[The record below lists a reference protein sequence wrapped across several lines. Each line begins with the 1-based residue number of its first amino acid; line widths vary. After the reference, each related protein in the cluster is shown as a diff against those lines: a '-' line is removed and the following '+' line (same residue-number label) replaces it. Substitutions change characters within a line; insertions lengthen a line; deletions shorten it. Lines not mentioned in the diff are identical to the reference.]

1 MRVPRLR
8 NAWDT
13 DVGRR
18 HVPTW
23 VPAIIGAAVWLLV
36 AAYMLRWG
44 ASWNLDL
51 RVYRAAGQALFHH
64 GAPYSS
70 VFTASRLQFTYPPF
84 ALVVLSPLSL
94 GPLRLVEVIW
104 WLVNASALTGVCYLA
119 VTTVT
124 TERGRRAVAV
134 AATVAGVSVLA
145 LEPLRSNMDYG
156 QINVLL
162 MCAVLFD
169 VLRMPAGRRGVLTG
183 LAAAVK
189 LTPLVYLA
197 YFVIRGDRTSFVRGV
212 VTFGAAVAVGFAVL
226 PGASAHFWAHQVFD
240 AGRAGP
246 IGFVSNQSWNG
257 VLHRAPFHGDA
268 AITSLLIAL
277 DVVTLASS
285 LWLSSRLSRSGRPLA
300 AVFALALA
308 ELLISPISWTHHWS
322 WLVLVPFLLLEKRR
336 EAAVVRALMAVVLAL
351 AVVAPYWW
359 LTRGWSGATAADS
372 LAIGGAVLLFV
383 WVAAS
388 TGVGATPMAA
398 R

>member
-8 NAWDT
+8 NALDT

-23 VPAIIGAAVWLLV
+23 VPAVVATAVWLVV

-44 ASWNLDL
+44 RSWNLDL
-51 RVYRAAGQALFHH
+51 RVYRAAGQALFHG

-70 VFTASRLQFTYPPF
+70 QYTASHLQFTYPPF

-94 GPLRLVEVIW
+94 GPLRLIEVIW

-124 TERGRRAVAV
+124 AARGGRAVAV

-156 QINVLL
+156 QINVIL

-169 VLRMPAGRRGVLTG
+169 VLRMPAGRQGVLTG

-197 YFVIRGDRTSFVRGV
+197 YFVIRGDRASFVRGV
-212 VTFGAAVAVGFAVL
+212 VAFGAAVVVGFAVL

-257 VLHRAPFHGDA
+257 VLHRAPFHGNGPGTA
-268 AITSLLIAL
+268 LLIAL
-277 DVVTLASS
+277 DAVTLASG
-285 LWLSSRLSRSGRPLA
+285 LWLSARLSRSGRPLA
-300 AVFALALA
+300 SVFALALV

-336 EAAVVRALMAVVLAL
+336 EAVVVRVLMAVVLAL

-359 LTRGWSGATAADS
+359 LTRGWPGASAADS
-372 LAIGGAVLLFV
+372 LSMGGAVLLFV
-383 WVAAS
+383 WVVAS
-388 TGVGATPMAA
+388 TGVRRTPVAA